1 MNTKFR
7 LKARCAPDG
16 RPARRVPSLSTPKTK
31 GTAVKSL
38 LTSCAIAGV
47 TAGACVSAMAQSTV
61 NMYGSLDIAA
71 YSKQLSG
78 ETRIKTLTSGIMNA
92 SRYGFSGSEDL
103 GDGLK
108 ARFDLSGYV
117 RLDTGETGRSAADGF
132 FQRFSWVGLDGNLG
146 LARMG
151 RMSTPNFINT
161 IRFNPFADSSLSP
174 VFMHT
179 YIASGAQPMMTSH
192 GTSDSAWSN
201 SLAYN
206 TPIFGGFQVALQA
219 AANEGSGNG
228 RRLGGSAYY
237 SGGPFAIGLSVEDL
251 SRMNLN
257 FSKPPTSVLMNS
269 AKTIQLGTSYDFG
282 IVKLFAQGQ
291 REELE
296 NAAVAIKLKTGQVGA
311 AVPIGLGRLLVS
323 YARTDKTQTAIAD
336 LKRDTASVGYDYF
349 LSKRTDLYAVVT
361 SDKVTNLARGTGV
374 ALGIR
379 HNF

>member
-1 MNTKFR
+1 M
-7 LKARCAPDG
+7 
-16 RPARRVPSLSTPKTK
+16 
-31 GTAVKSL
+31 
-38 LTSCAIAGV
+38 
-47 TAGACVSAMAQSTV
+47 SALAQSSV
-61 NMYGSLDIAA
+61 SFYGSLDLAA

-78 ETRIKTLTSGIMNA
+78 ETRMKTLTSGIMNA

-117 RLDTGETGRSAADGF
+117 RVDSGQTGRSDADGF
-132 FQRFSWVGLDGNLG
+132 FQRFSWVGLDGNFG

-201 SLAYN
+201 SLAYT
-206 TPIFGGFQVALQA
+206 TPLLGGFQVALQA

-251 SRMNLN
+251 SGMSLN
-257 FSKPPTSVLMNS
+257 FSKPPASVLINT
-269 AKTIQLGTSYDFG
+269 ARTVQLGSSWDFG
-282 IVKLFAQGQ
+282 VVKVFAQGQ

-296 NAAVAIKLKTGQVGA
+296 NASVTITLKTGQLGA

-323 YARTDKTQTAIAD
+323 YARTDKTQTAVAD
-336 LKRDTASVGYDYF
+336 LKRDTASVGYDHF
-349 LSKRTDLYAVVT
+349 LSKRTDLYAVLT
-361 SDKVTNLARGTGV
+361 SDKVTALNRGNGV